1 MVNVTWENRRRG
13 TDTIL
18 MIKVDIVSESGGQL
32 NLLKSTGL
40 QETSVVN
47 SVSLRMNY
55 IEDIM

>member
-1 MVNVTWENRRRG
+1 MVNVKWENRRRG
-13 TDTIL
+13 TGTIL

-47 SVSLRMNY
+47 SVLLRMNY
-55 IEDIM
+55 SEDIM

>member
-1 MVNVTWENRRRG
+1 MVNVKWENRRRG
-13 TDTIL
+13 TGTIL

-47 SVSLRMNY
+47 SVLLRMNY
-55 IEDIM
+55 TEDIM